1 MKKHFT
7 HFQLLLGVFCMVVG
21 LLVIMLISSPGRYV
35 GLVFLVLAIWL
46 LAGEIYSKLSSSDGN
61 NYRSQTRDQILKHQ
75 YKR

>member
-1 MKKHFT
+1 
-7 HFQLLLGVFCMVVG
+7 MVVG
-21 LLVIMLISSPGRYV
+21 LLVIMLISGPGRYL
-35 GLVFLVLAIWL
+35 GLVFLVLTIWL